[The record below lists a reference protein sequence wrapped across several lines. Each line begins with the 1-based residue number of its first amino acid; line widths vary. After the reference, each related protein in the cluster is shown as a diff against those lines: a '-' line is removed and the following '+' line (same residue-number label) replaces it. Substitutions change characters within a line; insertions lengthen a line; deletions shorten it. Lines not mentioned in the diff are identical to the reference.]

1 MPLIRESIPQESE
14 MFSGGSETQTV
25 VCISGL
31 AVYVIGSYTPLV
43 PVSLFPVSPL
53 SFFPCS
59 LPLLLSLPCFFF
71 PVVLLFFQP
80 CLSPSLIPPSPPYKS
95 KVHSSMQKNTTLSRQ
110 SQHVGPRPMRL
121 LVRAQESFPA
131 SFHPLGRDQP
141 NRSLCQIS
149 ESRRERKKEC
159 KYVWEWEL
167 GRRFLLG

>member
-1 MPLIRESIPQESE
+1 M
-14 MFSGGSETQTV
+14 QTV

-31 AVYVIGSYTPLV
+31 AVYVIVSYTHWPQFLS
-43 PVSLFPVSPL
+43 SLSPL
-53 SFFPCS
+53 SPSFPVPS
-59 LPLLLSLPCFFF
+59 LLLLSLPCFFF
-71 PVVLLFFQP
+71 PVVLLFLQP
-80 CLSPSLIPPSPPYKS
+80 CLSPSLIPPSPPYKL
-95 KVHSSMQKNTTLSRQ
+95 KVHSSMQKNTTLSCQ
-110 SQHVGPRPMRL
+110 SQYVGPRPMRL

-141 NRSLCQIS
+141 SRSLCQIS